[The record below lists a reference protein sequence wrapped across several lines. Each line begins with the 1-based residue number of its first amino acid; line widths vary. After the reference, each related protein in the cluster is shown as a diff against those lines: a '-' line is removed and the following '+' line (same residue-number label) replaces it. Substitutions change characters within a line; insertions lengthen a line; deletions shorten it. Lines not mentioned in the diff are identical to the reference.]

1 MNLFPTKVY
10 KTSKFKTTNTVFGYF
25 AHLVMLETIAT
36 FQINTP

>member
-10 KTSKFKTTNTVFGYF
+10 KTSKFKTTNAVFGYF
-25 AHLVMLETIAT
+25 THLVMLETIAT